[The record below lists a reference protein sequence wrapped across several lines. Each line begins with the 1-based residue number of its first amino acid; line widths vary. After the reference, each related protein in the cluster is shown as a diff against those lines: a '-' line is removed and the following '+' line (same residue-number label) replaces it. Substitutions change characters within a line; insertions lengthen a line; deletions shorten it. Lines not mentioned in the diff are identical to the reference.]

1 MDTAAKPAENRGFDQ
16 RVYGTAGGI
25 VLLQRP
31 WWLRPLSLL
40 EDRVRSLRRVKRREP
55 PAPTVRLPGRD
66 YYLLAGPIEGIL
78 ESVLEEPF
86 TQTANLWWPEDRAWF
101 VATEIDFSWT
111 YIGGSV
117 SLIQAVLRAPGIESL
132 PAQISDGITIDSDH
146 INPPPP
152 AGP

>member
-1 MDTAAKPAENRGFDQ
+1 M
-16 RVYGTAGGI
+16 
-25 VLLQRP
+25 
-31 WWLRPLSLL
+31 
-40 EDRVRSLRRVKRREP
+40 
-55 PAPTVRLPGRD
+55 
-66 YYLLAGPIEGIL
+66 LAGPIEGIL

-86 TQTANLWWPEDRAWF
+86 TQTANLWWPEDRAWS

-117 SLIQAVLRAPGIESL
+117 SLIQAVLGAPGLESL
-132 PAQISDGITIDSDH
+132 PAKISDGITIDSDH